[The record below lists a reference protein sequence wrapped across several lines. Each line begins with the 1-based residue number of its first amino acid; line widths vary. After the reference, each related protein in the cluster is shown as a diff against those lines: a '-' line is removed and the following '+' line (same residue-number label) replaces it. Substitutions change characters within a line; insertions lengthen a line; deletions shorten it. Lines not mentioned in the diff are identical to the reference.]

1 MLMNS
6 FFFNGCLYIC
16 MAESLHCSPEPITT
30 LFIGYTQ
37 YEIKSLENKQT
48 SLRKRHVYRKHL
60 ICTKMKMYMYT

>member
-1 MLMNS
+1 
-6 FFFNGCLYIC
+6 